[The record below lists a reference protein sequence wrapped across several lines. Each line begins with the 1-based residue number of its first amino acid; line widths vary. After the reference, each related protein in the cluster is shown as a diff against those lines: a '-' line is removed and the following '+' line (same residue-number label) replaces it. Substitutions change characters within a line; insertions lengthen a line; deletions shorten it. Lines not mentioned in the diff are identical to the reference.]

1 MRFRVLGPLEVSEN
15 GHLVPLGG
23 PRQRAVLAH
32 LLIRADQVVP
42 AEVLIDAV
50 WGDTPPDAARNTLQ
64 SYVSRLRSV
73 LGPDRIEGRSPGYRF
88 VAGPDEIDL
97 ARFEALVGEARRVLS
112 LDPRASGE
120 LFVEAEGL
128 WRGPALADL
137 AQEPSLAGE
146 IARMEE
152 LRLSA
157 VEDRIDADLAVGRHA
172 ADVGEL
178 ESLVNEHPLRE
189 RLWGQLVLALY
200 RSGRQAE
207 ALAAYRRA
215 RDALTQELGSIRRAT
230 SNACTSGC
238 SARTPTS
245 ICAASRCAGTG

>member
-32 LLIRADQVVP
+32 LLVRADQVVP

-88 VAGPDEIDL
+88 VAGPDKIEL

-146 IARMEE
+146 IARIEE
-152 LRLSA
+152 LPPERRRRQ
-157 VEDRIDADLAVGRHA
+157 DRRRPGGGRHA

-215 RDALTQELGSIRRAT
+215 RDALTQELGSIRRAST
-230 SNACTSGC
+230 NTCTSGC